1 MIPENTH
8 GSFFNPT
15 DVENAIVT
23 SSWKD
28 FAADMNSLLQ
38 LGRLEQY
45 DCLIGVKDGITH
57 YYFTPKLSDEEVKK
71 IELMGCKSMKTEE
84 CFAAIPF
91 EIQFD
96 SNSRLEA
103 NSLSFNSMF
112 VTEGSFMAILL
123 TSHLFLSKKGIDLNE
138 KMKEYSLDED
148 HPDFEYQF
156 NEE

>member
-96 SNSRLEA
+96 RNSRLEA

-112 VTEGSFMAILL
+112 VATG
-123 TSHLFLSKKGIDLNE
+123 NE
-138 KMKEYSLDED
+138 KYPIADAGEYLNKMRESMSKDQFMREVMG
-148 HPDFEYQF
+148 DF
-156 NEE
+156 NDK